1 MNKSYTVDSTCNDMR
16 IDRWT
21 RLKIGKI
28 PQGLIEKYLRS
39 GKIKINKKKIKSS
52 TKVKTNDIVNF
63 FNLDF
68 KETIVQ
74 KKIKFKPSKEII
86 KSNEDQIIDNNENFV
101 VLNKSSGISVQ
112 GGTKS
117 KKNLV
122 DIFAKSEIFQ
132 GTKPYSV
139 HRLDKDT
146 SGVFIMAKTR
156 ESAQLLTSLFR
167 LRKVHK
173 TYLAICHGELN
184 IDAGEWNDD
193 LIRYDGDKK
202 IIEKAAEAARAR
214 IAAKKARELVRKKSG
229 LGSTTL
235 PGKLADCSNKDP
247 LQCELFLVE
256 GDSAGGTAKQGRDR
270 RTQAILPLRGK
281 VINSEKA
288 REDKLLANNEI
299 QSIIT
304 ALGCGF
310 GEDEDDPSSF
320 NPEKLRYHKIVI
332 MTDADVD
339 GSHIRTLLLTFFW
352 RKMKSLVQGGFLYMA
367 MPPLYKMKQ
376 GKKERYAYTDEERDQ
391 VLQRMESENKA
402 KIDIQRY
409 KGLGEMNAEQRWDTT
424 MNAETRTLMQVTV
437 DHIME
442 EETNIRFRELMGTEV
457 EHRRSFITE
466 RAKFATNI
474 DI

>member
-1 MNKSYTVDSTCNDMR
+1 MKKSYTVDSTCNDMR

-39 GKIKINKKKIKSS
+39 GKIKLNKKKIKSS
-52 TKVKTNDIVNF
+52 TKVKANDIVSF

-74 KKIKFKPSKEII
+74 KKIKFEPSKEII

-146 SGVFIMAKTR
+146 SGVFIMAKKR

-184 IDAGEWNDD
+184 TDSGEWNDD
-193 LIRYDGDKK
+193 LIRYEGDKK
-202 IIEKAAEAARAR
+202 IIEKAKTIYNVLDKNSEA
-214 IAAKKARELVRKKSG
+214 S
-229 LGSTTL
+229 
-235 PGKLADCSNKDP
+235 
-247 LQCELFLVE
+247 LVE
-256 GDSAGGTAKQGRDR
+256 LKPITGRKHQLRKQLYALGQPIFGDIKYKLSNSSRGLNKNLMLHSYQIKFIIDDVKHTYTAL
-270 RTQAILPLRGK
+270 LPDYFR
-281 VINSEKA
+281 
-288 REDKLLANNEI
+288 KLLK
-299 QSIIT
+299 T
-304 ALGCGF
+304 KRLRF
-310 GEDEDDPSSF
+310 SSL
-320 NPEKLRYHKIVI
+320 K
-332 MTDADVD
+332 
-339 GSHIRTLLLTFFW
+339 
-352 RKMKSLVQGGFLYMA
+352 
-367 MPPLYKMKQ
+367 
-376 GKKERYAYTDEERDQ
+376 
-391 VLQRMESENKA
+391 
-402 KIDIQRY
+402 
-409 KGLGEMNAEQRWDTT
+409 
-424 MNAETRTLMQVTV
+424 
-437 DHIME
+437 
-442 EETNIRFRELMGTEV
+442 
-457 EHRRSFITE
+457 
-466 RAKFATNI
+466 
-474 DI
+474 

>member
-1 MNKSYTVDSTCNDMR
+1 MRKSYTVDSTCNDMR

-52 TKVKTNDIVNF
+52 TKVKTNDIVSF

-74 KKIKFKPSKEII
+74 KKIKFEPSQEII

-173 TYLAICHGELN
+173 IYLAICHGELN
-184 IDAGEWNDD
+184 KDSGEWNDD
-193 LIRYDGDKK
+193 LIRYDGEKK
-202 IIEKAAEAARAR
+202 IIEKAKTIYRVLDKNSEASLV
-214 IAAKKARELVRKKSG
+214 ELKPITGRKHQLRKQLYALGQPIFGDIKYKLSNSSRGLNKNLMLHSYQIKFIIDDVKHTYTALLPDYFRKLLKTKRLRFSG
-229 LGSTTL
+229 L
-235 PGKLADCSNKDP
+235 K
-247 LQCELFLVE
+247 
-256 GDSAGGTAKQGRDR
+256 
-270 RTQAILPLRGK
+270 
-281 VINSEKA
+281 
-288 REDKLLANNEI
+288 
-299 QSIIT
+299 
-304 ALGCGF
+304 
-310 GEDEDDPSSF
+310 
-320 NPEKLRYHKIVI
+320 
-332 MTDADVD
+332 
-339 GSHIRTLLLTFFW
+339 
-352 RKMKSLVQGGFLYMA
+352 
-367 MPPLYKMKQ
+367 
-376 GKKERYAYTDEERDQ
+376 
-391 VLQRMESENKA
+391 
-402 KIDIQRY
+402 
-409 KGLGEMNAEQRWDTT
+409 
-424 MNAETRTLMQVTV
+424 
-437 DHIME
+437 
-442 EETNIRFRELMGTEV
+442 
-457 EHRRSFITE
+457 
-466 RAKFATNI
+466 
-474 DI
+474 

>member
-1 MNKSYTVDSTCNDMR
+1 MKKSYTVDSTCNDMR

-21 RLKIGKI
+21 RVKIGKI

-52 TKVKTNDIVNF
+52 TKVKTNDIVSF

-74 KKIKFKPSKEII
+74 KKIKYEPSKEII
-86 KSNEDQIIDNNENFV
+86 KSNEDQIIDNNQNFV

-184 IDAGEWNDD
+184 KDSGEWNDD

-202 IIEKAAEAARAR
+202 IIEKAKTIYKVLDKNSEASLV
-214 IAAKKARELVRKKSG
+214 ELKPITGRKHQLRKQLYALGQPIYGDIKYKISNSSRGLNKNLMLHSYQIKFIIDDIKHSYTALLPDYFRKLLKTKRLRFSG
-229 LGSTTL
+229 L
-235 PGKLADCSNKDP
+235 K
-247 LQCELFLVE
+247 
-256 GDSAGGTAKQGRDR
+256 
-270 RTQAILPLRGK
+270 
-281 VINSEKA
+281 
-288 REDKLLANNEI
+288 
-299 QSIIT
+299 
-304 ALGCGF
+304 
-310 GEDEDDPSSF
+310 
-320 NPEKLRYHKIVI
+320 
-332 MTDADVD
+332 
-339 GSHIRTLLLTFFW
+339 
-352 RKMKSLVQGGFLYMA
+352 
-367 MPPLYKMKQ
+367 
-376 GKKERYAYTDEERDQ
+376 
-391 VLQRMESENKA
+391 
-402 KIDIQRY
+402 
-409 KGLGEMNAEQRWDTT
+409 
-424 MNAETRTLMQVTV
+424 
-437 DHIME
+437 
-442 EETNIRFRELMGTEV
+442 
-457 EHRRSFITE
+457 
-466 RAKFATNI
+466 
-474 DI
+474 

>member
-1 MNKSYTVDSTCNDMR
+1 MR

-74 KKIKFKPSKEII
+74 KKIKFEPSKEII

-184 IDAGEWNDD
+184 TDEGEWNDD

-202 IIEKAAEAARAR
+202 IIEKAKTIFKVLDKNSEASLV
-214 IAAKKARELVRKKSG
+214 ELKPITGRKHQLRKQLYALGQPIFGDIKYKLSNSSKGLNKNLMLHSYQIKFIIDDVKHTYTALLPDYFRKLLKTKRLRFSG
-229 LGSTTL
+229 L
-235 PGKLADCSNKDP
+235 K
-247 LQCELFLVE
+247 
-256 GDSAGGTAKQGRDR
+256 
-270 RTQAILPLRGK
+270 
-281 VINSEKA
+281 
-288 REDKLLANNEI
+288 
-299 QSIIT
+299 
-304 ALGCGF
+304 
-310 GEDEDDPSSF
+310 
-320 NPEKLRYHKIVI
+320 
-332 MTDADVD
+332 
-339 GSHIRTLLLTFFW
+339 
-352 RKMKSLVQGGFLYMA
+352 
-367 MPPLYKMKQ
+367 
-376 GKKERYAYTDEERDQ
+376 
-391 VLQRMESENKA
+391 
-402 KIDIQRY
+402 
-409 KGLGEMNAEQRWDTT
+409 
-424 MNAETRTLMQVTV
+424 
-437 DHIME
+437 
-442 EETNIRFRELMGTEV
+442 
-457 EHRRSFITE
+457 
-466 RAKFATNI
+466 
-474 DI
+474 

>member
-1 MNKSYTVDSTCNDMR
+1 MKKSYTVDSTCNDMR

-52 TKVKTNDIVNF
+52 TKVKTNDIISF

-74 KKIKFKPSKEII
+74 KKIKFEPSKEII

-184 IDAGEWNDD
+184 KDSGEWNDD

-202 IIEKAAEAARAR
+202 IVEKAKTIYKVLDKNSEASLV
-214 IAAKKARELVRKKSG
+214 ELKPITGRKHQLRKQLYALGQPIFGDIKYKISNSSRGLNKNLMLHSYQIKFIIDDIKHTYTALLPDYFRKLLKTKRLRFSG
-229 LGSTTL
+229 L
-235 PGKLADCSNKDP
+235 K
-247 LQCELFLVE
+247 
-256 GDSAGGTAKQGRDR
+256 
-270 RTQAILPLRGK
+270 
-281 VINSEKA
+281 
-288 REDKLLANNEI
+288 
-299 QSIIT
+299 
-304 ALGCGF
+304 
-310 GEDEDDPSSF
+310 
-320 NPEKLRYHKIVI
+320 
-332 MTDADVD
+332 
-339 GSHIRTLLLTFFW
+339 
-352 RKMKSLVQGGFLYMA
+352 
-367 MPPLYKMKQ
+367 
-376 GKKERYAYTDEERDQ
+376 
-391 VLQRMESENKA
+391 
-402 KIDIQRY
+402 
-409 KGLGEMNAEQRWDTT
+409 
-424 MNAETRTLMQVTV
+424 
-437 DHIME
+437 
-442 EETNIRFRELMGTEV
+442 
-457 EHRRSFITE
+457 
-466 RAKFATNI
+466 
-474 DI
+474 